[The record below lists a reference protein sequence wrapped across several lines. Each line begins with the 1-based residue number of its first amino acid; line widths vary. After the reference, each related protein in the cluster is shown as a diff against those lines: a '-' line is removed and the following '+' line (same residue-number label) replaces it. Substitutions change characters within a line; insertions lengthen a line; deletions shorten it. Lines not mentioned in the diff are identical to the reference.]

1 MSQETLIT
9 LEELRGHWEGFYPSA
24 GEWVGASESV
34 EWALL
39 SKLDL
44 FRANFYCWWQ
54 GQVE

>member
-1 MSQETLIT
+1 MLIT
-9 LEELRGHWEGFYPSA
+9 SEELRGHWEGFYPSA

-44 FRANFYCWWQ
+44 FRANYYCWWQ